1 MPQDRLTPEERLL
14 KVIDNPQAAKPG
26 AFGRLTP
33 QAPSLTGLW
42 LWASARLK
50 GRQVASHPLV
60 TLRMVNRGLVAVGAL
75 VTLAWAID
83 FFSMQSQYQARLEM
97 VERTQLV
104 APTQTKSVSLPSLDF
119 SEVLNQTK
127 QRNMLTLL
135 PPKVDAPPPVQKEV
149 EDLTPQANDLKL
161 VGVIWSETPQAM
173 IEQAKEGKTSLVGQG
188 ERIGPFRVTE
198 ILKDKVV
205 LGLETGEQ
213 TWELR

>member
-1 MPQDRLTPEERLL
+1 MAKDQLTPEERLL
-14 KVIDNPQAAKPG
+14 RVIDNPQGAKPG
-26 AFGRLTP
+26 AFGRLR
-33 QAPSLTGLW
+33 APSASGLL
-42 LWASARLK
+42 LWVTARLK
-50 GRQVASHPLV
+50 GPQASHPLV

-75 VTLAWAID
+75 LTVAWAID

-104 APTQTKSVSLPSLDF
+104 APTQTKTISLPSLDF
-119 SEVLNQTK
+119 SDVLVQST
-127 QRNMLTLL
+127 QRNVFTLV
-135 PPKVDAPPPVQKEV
+135 PPKVEAPAPPPKEV

-173 IEQAKEGKTSLVGQG
+173 IEQAKEGKTSLVSKG
-188 ERIGPFRVTE
+188 EGIGPFRVKE